1 MINKRILDICTTERF
16 KNLAGIAEKHYQ
28 AKMEQEIDFGDDI
41 PEEFKGLYE
50 IIFKYIFRRACLY
63 TNG

>member
-16 KNLAGIAEKHYQ
+16 KNLAGVAEKHYQ

-41 PEEFKGLYE
+41 PEEFKG
-50 IIFKYIFRRACLY
+50 IFLNILMAFF
-63 TNG
+63 

>member
-16 KNLAGIAEKHYQ
+16 KNLAGVAEKHYQ

-41 PEEFKGLYE
+41 PEEFKG
-50 IIFKYIFRRACLY
+50 IF
-63 TNG
+63 